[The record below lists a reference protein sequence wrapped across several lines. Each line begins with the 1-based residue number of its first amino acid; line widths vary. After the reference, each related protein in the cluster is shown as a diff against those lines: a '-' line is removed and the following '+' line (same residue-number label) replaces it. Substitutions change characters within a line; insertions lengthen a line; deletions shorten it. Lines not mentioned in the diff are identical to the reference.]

1 MLFFNPAILLP
12 DPSVAVKP
20 PPQGNQGFVIQEA
33 LKEVGSLVQ
42 KKFDVDALKKESNL
56 LADYVQNKSPELS
69 SYLRESA
76 SGFNIGTTDPN
87 QVRGNLLKG
96 TLGLLEMEQND
107 RKMEATAA
115 MSGQYNMYGTKL
127 TNDQKE
133 YSDAVNAFNAFEKE
147 QNDLEAASKKQ
158 NEYLISQG
166 LNPTPY
172 SRRANPHKERM
183 DRARV
188 NFDATRSSTPSV
200 VPKKSSVNVGGDY
213 NEPLLPADGAPSP
226 DVTLLKVGDPA
237 PAAMLPDQPAVL
249 AGTKSAAGAVP
260 DGGLITET
268 IPDESVATPGQ
279 SAVTAGVEPPLL
291 ITDRTPVAPVGTN
304 SVLKPAPTSSVLQQP
319 DPAINPMIAEATAI
333 RKTNTDFI
341 ARKADAIVNQL
352 TENKNYYLNPEAYA
366 KVSAEAKDIIDK
378 IEKTPGAGTKQWTD
392 NADNLLGILED
403 RVTKL
408 AKNTESQERKDT
420 VIEGQKPI
428 QFKVVGSTTGQ
439 TFNGYIRTID
449 GIPNYYTLRNG
460 VVENVT
466 RQFEIKNY
474 ELINTTA
481 NGVSVTEP
489 KASIPSSMDALIKKG
504 K

>member
-1 MLFFNPAILLP
+1 MLFFNPATLLP

-20 PPQGNQGFVIQEA
+20 PPQSNQGFVIQEA

-56 LADYVQNKSPELS
+56 LADYVQDKSPQLS

-87 QVRGNLLKG
+87 QIRGNLLKG
-96 TLGLLEMEQND
+96 TLGMLEMEQND
-107 RKMEATAA
+107 RKANATAE
-115 MSGQYNMYGTKL
+115 MTGQYNMYGTKL

-133 YSDAVNAFNAFEKE
+133 YSDAVNSFNAFEKE
-147 QNDLEAASKKQ
+147 QNDLEAANKKQ

-200 VPKKSSVNVGGDY
+200 VPKKSSVNVGGSY
-213 NEPLLPADGAPSP
+213 NEPLLPTDGAPAP
-226 DVTLLKVGDPA
+226 NGVLLNVGDSVA
-237 PAAMLPDQPAVL
+237 GLPDNPAVI
-249 AGTKSAAGAVP
+249 AGTKSAASAVP
-260 DGGLITET
+260 DGNLITET
-268 IPDESVATPGQ
+268 IPDESIATPAQ
-279 SAVTAGVEPPLL
+279 SAVTIGVEPPLVV
-291 ITDRTPVAPVGTN
+291 TDRTPVAPVGTN
-304 SVLKPAPTSSVLQQP
+304 SVLKPAPPSSVLQPP
-319 DPAINPMIAEATAI
+319 DAEVNPMIAEATAI

-341 ARKADAIVNQL
+341 TRKADAIISQL
-352 TENKNYYLNPEAYA
+352 TENKNYYLNPEAYT

-378 IEKTPGAGTKQWTD
+378 IQKTPGAGTKQWTD
-392 NADNLLGILED
+392 NADKLLGILED

-408 AKNTESQERKDT
+408 VKNTVTQENKEVAVEKQRE
-420 VIEGQKPI
+420 VI
-428 QFKVVGSTTGQ
+428 FKVKGSTTGQ
-439 TFNGYIRTID
+439 TIKAFVRK
-449 GIPNYYTLRNG
+449 LNG
-460 VVENVT
+460 VDRYFAYVNNVETDVT
-466 RQFEIKNY
+466 NDFQNGKY

-481 NGVSVTEP
+481 NGVSVTDP
-489 KASIPSSMDALIKKG
+489 KAPIPSSMDSLIKKG